1 MSQTDFTPG
10 GAEAD
15 GALADDYLACARTA
29 KYRRLSGLIV
39 LCALLVGVL
48 IVVYANDWYAQSGGG
63 GAGWVFCGIAVAVS
77 AIGGVLI
84 DIFYRKE
91 L

>member
-1 MSQTDFTPG
+1 MPAIDTTLDPHD
-10 GAEAD
+10 A
-15 GALADDYLACARTA
+15 ALADAYLARARVS
-29 KYRRLSGLIV
+29 KLRRLSALIV

-48 IVVYANDWYAQSGGG
+48 VTIFVNDWYAQSGGG
-63 GAGWVFCGIAVAVS
+63 GAGWVFVGIAVAAC

-84 DIFYRKE
+84 DIVYRRE